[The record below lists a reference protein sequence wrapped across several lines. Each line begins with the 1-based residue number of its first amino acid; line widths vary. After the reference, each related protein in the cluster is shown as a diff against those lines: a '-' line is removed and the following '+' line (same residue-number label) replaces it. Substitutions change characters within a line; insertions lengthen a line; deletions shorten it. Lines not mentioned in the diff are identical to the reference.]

1 MTFQSD
7 MIRDLR
13 ELRKKLK
20 EHGDLLS
27 RGFKQLESEKKER
40 DDERKRIVLQ
50 GLKAALKTLH
60 DMDSDFVKEMKSEVY
75 DKKEIIGNLEE
86 EVANLIKSVNS
97 SEEEDEGTMRKALT
111 NLMKDVAEKVAD
123 LQLEQ
128 FARLV
133 WSLNYNF
140 LHFPMSSCLVVGVS
154 SSPKE
159 LATTFKQVADFVL
172 IDLFNDLAAILPQV
186 HFLHRR
192 SLAFTSHPLV
202 WTQLPGS

>member
-13 ELRKKLK
+13 DLRKKLK

-60 DMDSDFVKEMKSEVY
+60 DMDSELVKEMKSEVY
-75 DKKEIIGNLEE
+75 DKKEAIENLEE
-86 EVANLIKSVNS
+86 EVASLIKSAKS
-97 SEEEDEGTMRKALT
+97 SEDDEEEMRER
-111 NLMKDVAEKVAD
+111 VEKLSSDVAD

-128 FARLV
+128 FSRLV
-133 WSLNYNF
+133 WPIIYDD
-140 LHFPMSSCLVVGVS
+140 LHFPLSSCLELGVS
-154 SSPKE
+154 SSPEE
-159 LATTFKQVADFVL
+159 LAKAFKQVADFVL
-172 IDLFNDLAAILPQV
+172 
-186 HFLHRR
+186 
-192 SLAFTSHPLV
+192 
-202 WTQLPGS
+202 